1 LKGLRADAGLTG
13 VQLARLTGMSQSKV
27 SKLETGQQ
35 TATVADVEALADA
48 LRVAAT
54 VKADLIDQASALHT
68 EAHPWRAR
76 HYPTF
81 RRRQGDLRRMEEQAT
96 TVRLFQPNVIPGLLQ
111 TAEYARHVLTVNG
124 VAADDMADAIASRV
138 ERQVVLYD
146 QGKAFAFLVTEGALR
161 WRLCP
166 TSVHLAAID
175 RVANLSTLGNV
186 RVGVLPWSS
195 LTPASQTNMFCVLDD
210 RAVLVETMTT
220 ELTLKERTD
229 IDRYLDQ
236 FERLDAL
243 ARHDDEARSL
253 LDRIASDLRGLG
265 D

>member
-1 LKGLRADAGLTG
+1 
-13 VQLARLTGMSQSKV
+13 MSQSKV

-35 TATVADVEALADA
+35 PATVADVEAIADA
-48 LRVAAT
+48 LRVALA
-54 VKADLIDQASALHT
+54 VKAALIDQASALHT
-68 EAHPWRAR
+68 ETHPWRAR

-81 RRRQGDLRRMEEQAT
+81 RRRQDDIRQLEQQAIT
-96 TVRLFQPNVIPGLLQ
+96 LRLFQPNVIPGLLQ
-111 TAEYARHVLTVNG
+111 TAEYTRHVLTVNG
-124 VAADDMADAIASRV
+124 FGADDMADAVASRV
-138 ERQVVLYD
+138 DRQSVLYD

-166 TSVHLAAID
+166 TAVHLAALD
-175 RVANLSTLGNV
+175 RVANLSTLQNV

-229 IDRYLDQ
+229 IDRYLGQ

-243 ARHDDEARSL
+243 ARHDDEARL
-253 LDRIASDLRGLG
+253 ILDRIASDLRGLG